1 MSNLWAIIYGF
12 IQGISEFLPVSS
24 SGHLALLPKFFDV
37 SDPGVIFDL
46 VMHLGTALAVII
58 YYHKEIKQLILE
70 LFEIVKSRSLA
81 RGFFFQNFA
90 LATIVSFILIL
101 IIKDFALM
109 YGREGTF
116 IGANLIFFGILMFL
130 SDLKKEDD
138 SISLVENK
146 NYFRAIVIGASQS
159 FAIFPG
165 VSRSGITLTS
175 ARFMNLSRL
184 EASRF
189 SFLLSLPIILASVAY
204 KVPEIA
210 SGVAI
215 NVDLSVILIGVISSF
230 IFGIVTIHCF
240 LKLISKMGLWIFTVY
255 RIIIGLLVWYSL

>member
-37 SDPGVIFDL
+37 SDPGVVFDL

-70 LFEIVKSRSLA
+70 FFEIVKFRSLD

-109 YGREGTF
+109 YGREGAF

-130 SDLKKEDD
+130 SDLKKEDE
-138 SISLVENK
+138 SISLVGNK
-146 NYFRAIVIGASQS
+146 NYFKAIVIGASQS
-159 FAIFPG
+159 LAIFPG

-210 SGVAI
+210 SGVGI
-215 NVDLSVILIGVISSF
+215 DVDLSVILIGVISSF
-230 IFGIVTIHCF
+230 LFGIVTIHFF

>member
-37 SDPGVIFDL
+37 SDPGVVFDL

>member
-58 YYHKEIKQLILE
+58 YYHKEIKQLISE
-70 LFEIVKSRSLA
+70 FFEIVKSRSLA

-130 SDLKKEDD
+130 SDLKKEDE

-146 NYFRAIVIGASQS
+146 NYFKAIVIGASQS

-210 SGVAI
+210 SGAAI
-215 NVDLSVILIGVISSF
+215 DVDLSVILIGVISSF
-230 IFGIVTIHCF
+230 LFGIVTIHFF